1 MIKNIVYTLLLSSL
15 GLMASETG
23 DTLPVKAQEELKL
36 ENDKVYVLD
45 FFASWCKSCK
55 KELPLVQKVYEAN
68 GVNVIAI
75 NVDKKREDGEQLVS
89 KLGINFPV
97 VYDSDKSLVEAFDPM
112 GFPAIYYVKN
122 NQVLKVIF
130 GAVDNIDAQILKDV
144 EELK

>member
-1 MIKNIVYTLLLSSL
+1 MIKKILYTLLLSSL
-15 GLMASETG
+15 GLMALETG
-23 DTLPVKAQEELKL
+23 DTLPTKAQEELKL

-89 KLGINFPV
+89 ELGLTFTV
-97 VYDSDKSLVEAFDPM
+97 HYDSDKSLVEAFDPM

-122 NQVLKVIF
+122 NQVLKVVF
-130 GAVDNIDAQILKDV
+130 GAVDNIDAKILKDV